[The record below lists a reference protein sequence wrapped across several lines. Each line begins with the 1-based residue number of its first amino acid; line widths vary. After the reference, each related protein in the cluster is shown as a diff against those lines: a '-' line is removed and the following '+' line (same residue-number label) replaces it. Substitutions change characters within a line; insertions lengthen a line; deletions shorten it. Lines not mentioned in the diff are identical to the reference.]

1 MWIVMT
7 SSAQMPASC
16 KGRYRKVAL
25 VQLTEGGAND
35 YDKGWRPARID
46 DRIKGIA
53 RIQQLG
59 PYHVGTTDRGAYQKA
74 LAEANQLV
82 DRRNRGEVPNG

>member
-25 VQLTEGGAND
+25 VQLTDGGAND
-35 YDKGWRPARID
+35 YAKGWRPARID

-53 RIQQLG
+53 RIQKLG
-59 PYHVGTTDRGAYQKA
+59 PYHVGTTERGAYQKA
-74 LAEANQLV
+74 LAEAEQLV
-82 DRRNRGEVPNG
+82 TRRNSGEATDG